1 MLLIKDMHM
10 NNGFGKKAIL
20 LSLCCLISSPLAA
33 QAGDFESMM
42 RSFLG
47 ASKSTVNPA
56 TQNVIKTN
64 INTRQAQLEQEIQA
78 GVTSGQLSPQE
89 ESDLRADLNQIAGLE
104 GQYLMDGQLDNME
117 TQHLLDEL
125 TRLTQKL
132 QTYLTNAT
140 TVGTGTARHGDWFR
154 KYGGPNGGG
163 RQQERIAHLDA
174 KRAELDSRIEQGV
187 VSGYLNPGESA
198 NLRNQLTQVSIK
210 QSQMTADG
218 RLSYDEQNEILNQL
232 NLLETQISTAISSG
246 EQRARA
252 SASNWGGHGRG
263 KRRDWE
269 KWRQGNGVNE
279 QQSLLKQRIYSG
291 IKSGKL
297 TPSEANMLLSK
308 EQQIA
313 NLEARL
319 RSNSSGMLTY
329 DQSRVLHQQL
339 SDLSRDINKQLRDK
353 QVW

>member
-1 MLLIKDMHM
+1 M
-10 NNGFGKKAIL
+10 NNRVGRKGIL
-20 LSLCCLISSPLAA
+20 LALSCLISSPAA
-33 QAGDFESMM
+33 VQAADFEGMM

-47 ASKSTVNPA
+47 GSKSTVNPA

-89 ESDLRADLNQIAGLE
+89 EADLRADLNQIAGLE
-104 GQYLMDGQLDNME
+104 GNYLADGQLDNME

-132 QTYLTNAT
+132 QTYMTNAT
-140 TVGTGTARHGDWFR
+140 TVGTGTHRHGEWFR
-154 KYGGPNGGG
+154 KYGGPNGGSN
-163 RQQERIAHLDA
+163 QQERIAHLDA
-174 KRAELDSRIEQGV
+174 KRAELDARIEQGV
-187 VSGYLNPGESA
+187 VSGYLNAGESA

-210 QSQMTADG
+210 QSQLTADG
-218 RLSYDEQNEILNQL
+218 RLSYNEQTEVLNSL
-232 NLLETQISTAISSG
+232 NALESQIATAITAG
-246 EQRARA
+246 EQRART
-252 SASNWGGHGRG
+252 ASNWGGSGYGRG
-263 KRRDWE
+263 KGHRRDWD
-269 KWRQGNGVNE
+269 KMRQGGGVNE

-297 TPSEANMLLSK
+297 TPGEANQLFSK

-313 NLEARL
+313 GLEARL
-319 RSNSSGMLTY
+319 RSNSGGLLTY

-353 QVW
+353 QIW